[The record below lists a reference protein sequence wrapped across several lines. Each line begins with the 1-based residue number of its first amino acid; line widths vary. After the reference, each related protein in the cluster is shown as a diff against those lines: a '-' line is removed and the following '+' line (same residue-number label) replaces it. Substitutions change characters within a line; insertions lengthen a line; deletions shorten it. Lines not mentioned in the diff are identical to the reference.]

1 MACCLM
7 YTLSAVSFSIWMRIG
22 CASLCCCLDVHCR
35 HVSVQSFFVVW
46 MCIVGISLLSRFYAS
61 RFRVPLKASSVV
73 AAQHAGLV
81 ANSLCLLWSSW
92 LQVALVFS
100 VLVGHWH
107 TTVLQQCVYGFGQ
120 PQVALQSVFHYQ
132 RLLLLFLFLVFY
144 SLWRKVLQYFAIPQT
159 EEFHTVACLSLP
171 VRSRIDCSRFLHP

>member
-144 SLWRKVLQYFAIPQT
+144 SQWRKVLQYFAISNRRVSYCGL
-159 EEFHTVACLSLP
+159 FVSAGA
-171 VRSRIDCSRFLHP
+171 